1 MMKWSPMSSN
11 GKGREALLQLDDVG
25 LVYQGSH
32 GPQRVLQHI
41 SLSLDEGQHLT
52 VVGPSGCGKSS
63 LLRLMAGLEAPTEGQ
78 IRFDGQ
84 KMIGPRPDLA
94 IVFQDYGLFPWKTV
108 EENILLPG
116 QIHHHPLDEGQLDKL
131 LESLDL
137 TVVRKHYP
145 GELSGGQKQRTALG
159 RAMAMQPKLLLM
171 DEPFSALDPAMRH
184 QCYDLFRKYIG
195 TSSMATIIVTHSP
208 EEAAAL
214 GDKTIVFAK
223 TGGVIEDVR
232 KNE

>member
-63 LLRLMAGLEAPTEGQ
+63 LLRLIAGLEAPTEGQ

>member
-1 MMKWSPMSSN
+1 MKWSPMSSN

-63 LLRLMAGLEAPTEGQ
+63 LLRLIAGLQAPTEGQ
-78 IRFDGQ
+78 IHFAGQ
-84 KMIGPRPDLA
+84 KMTGPRPDLA

-108 EENILLPG
+108 EENIRLPG
-116 QIHHHPLDEGQLDKL
+116 QLHHHSLNKDQLEKL
-131 LESLDL
+131 LQSLDL
-137 TVVRKHYP
+137 TAVRKHYP

-214 GDKTIVFAK
+214 GDKTVVFAK

>member
-1 MMKWSPMSSN
+1 MSSN

-25 LVYQGSH
+25 LVYQDSH

-41 SLSLDEGQHLT
+41 SFSLDEGQHLT

-63 LLRLMAGLEAPTEGQ
+63 LLRLIAGLQAPTEGQ
-78 IRFDGQ
+78 IRFAGQ
-84 KMIGPRPDLA
+84 KMTGPRPDLA

-108 EENILLPG
+108 EENIRLPG
-116 QIHHHPLDEGQLDKL
+116 QLHHHSLNKDQLEKL
-131 LESLDL
+131 LQSLDL
-137 TVVRKHYP
+137 TAVRKHYP

-214 GDKTIVFAK
+214 GDKTVVFAK

>member
-1 MMKWSPMSSN
+1 MSSN

-63 LLRLMAGLEAPTEGQ
+63 LLRLIAGLQAPTEGQ
-78 IRFDGQ
+78 IRFAGQ
-84 KMIGPRPDLA
+84 KMTGPRPDLA
-94 IVFQDYGLFPWKTV
+94 IVFQDYGLFHWKTV
-108 EENILLPG
+108 EENIRLPG
-116 QIHHHPLDEGQLDKL
+116 QLHHHSLNKDQLEKL
-131 LESLDL
+131 LQSLDL
-137 TVVRKHYP
+137 TAVRKHYP

-214 GDKTIVFAK
+214 GDKTVVFAK

>member
-1 MMKWSPMSSN
+1 MSSN

-63 LLRLMAGLEAPTEGQ
+63 LLRLIAGLQAPTEGQ
-78 IRFDGQ
+78 IRFAGQ
-84 KMIGPRPDLA
+84 KMTGPRPDLA

-108 EENILLPG
+108 EENIRLPE
-116 QIHHHPLDEGQLDKL
+116 QLHHQSLNKDQLEKL
-131 LESLDL
+131 LQSLDL
-137 TVVRKHYP
+137 TAVRKHYP

-214 GDKTIVFAK
+214 GDKTVVFAK

>member
-1 MMKWSPMSSN
+1 MSSN

-63 LLRLMAGLEAPTEGQ
+63 LLRLIAGLQAPTEGQ
-78 IRFDGQ
+78 IRFAGQ
-84 KMIGPRPDLA
+84 KMTGPRPDLA

-108 EENILLPG
+108 EENIRLPG
-116 QIHHHPLDEGQLDKL
+116 QLHHHSLNKDQLEKL
-131 LESLDL
+131 LQSLDL
-137 TVVRKHYP
+137 TAVRKHYP

-195 TSSMATIIVTHSP
+195 TSSIATIIVTHSP

-214 GDKTIVFAK
+214 GDKTVVFAK

>member
-1 MMKWSPMSSN
+1 MSSN

-63 LLRLMAGLEAPTEGQ
+63 LLRLIAGLQAPTEGQ
-78 IRFDGQ
+78 IHFAGQ
-84 KMIGPRPDLA
+84 KMTGPRPDLA

-108 EENILLPG
+108 EENIRLPG
-116 QIHHHPLDEGQLDKL
+116 QLHHHSLNKDQLEKL
-131 LESLDL
+131 LQSLDL
-137 TVVRKHYP
+137 TAVRKHYP

-214 GDKTIVFAK
+214 GDKTVVFAK

>member
-1 MMKWSPMSSN
+1 MSSN
-11 GKGREALLQLDDVG
+11 SKGREALLQLDDVG

-63 LLRLMAGLEAPTEGQ
+63 LLRLIAGLQAPTEGQ

-214 GDKTIVFAK
+214 GDKTVVFAK

>member
-1 MMKWSPMSSN
+1 MKKWSPMSSN
-11 GKGREALLQLDDVG
+11 GKGTGPLLQLDDVG

-63 LLRLMAGLEAPTEGQ
+63 LLRLIAGLQAPTEGQ
-78 IRFDGQ
+78 IRFAGQ
-84 KMIGPRPDLA
+84 KMTGPRPDLA

-108 EENILLPG
+108 EENIHLPG
-116 QIHHHPLDEGQLDKL
+116 QLHHHSLNKDQLEKL
-131 LESLDL
+131 LQSLDL
-137 TVVRKHYP
+137 TAVRKHYP

-214 GDKTIVFAK
+214 GDKTVVFAK

>member
-1 MMKWSPMSSN
+1 MSSN

-63 LLRLMAGLEAPTEGQ
+63 LLRLIAGLQAPTEGQ
-78 IRFDGQ
+78 IRFAGQ
-84 KMIGPRPDLA
+84 KMTGPRPDLA

-108 EENILLPG
+108 EENIRLPG
-116 QIHHHPLDEGQLDKL
+116 QLHHHSLNKDQLEKL
-131 LESLDL
+131 LQSLDL
-137 TVVRKHYP
+137 TAVRKHYP

-171 DEPFSALDPAMRH
+171 DEPFSALDLAMRH

>member
-1 MMKWSPMSSN
+1 MSSN

-63 LLRLMAGLEAPTEGQ
+63 LLRLIAGLQAPTEGQ
-78 IRFDGQ
+78 IRFAGQ
-84 KMIGPRPDLA
+84 EMTGPRPDLA

-108 EENILLPG
+108 EENIRLPG
-116 QIHHHPLDEGQLDKL
+116 QLHHHSLNKDQLEKL
-131 LESLDL
+131 LQSLDL
-137 TVVRKHYP
+137 TAVRKHYP

>member
-1 MMKWSPMSSN
+1 MSSN

-52 VVGPSGCGKSS
+52 IVGPSGCGKSS
-63 LLRLMAGLEAPTEGQ
+63 LLRLIAGLQAPTEGQ
-78 IRFDGQ
+78 IRFADQ
-84 KMIGPRPDLA
+84 KMTGPRPDLA

-108 EENILLPG
+108 EENIRLPG
-116 QIHHHPLDEGQLDKL
+116 QLHHHSLNKDQLEKL
-131 LESLDL
+131 LQSLDL
-137 TVVRKHYP
+137 TAVRKHYP

-171 DEPFSALDPAMRH
+171 DEPFSALDLAMRH

-214 GDKTIVFAK
+214 GDKTVVFAK

>member
-1 MMKWSPMSSN
+1 MSSN

-63 LLRLMAGLEAPTEGQ
+63 LLRLIAGLQAPTEGQ
-78 IRFDGQ
+78 IRFAGQ
-84 KMIGPRPDLA
+84 KMTGPRPDLA

-108 EENILLPG
+108 EENIRLPG
-116 QIHHHPLDEGQLDKL
+116 QLHHHSLNKDQLEKL
-131 LESLDL
+131 LQSLDL
-137 TVVRKHYP
+137 TAVRKHYP

-195 TSSMATIIVTHSP
+195 TSSMATIIVTHSL

-214 GDKTIVFAK
+214 GDKTVVFAK

>member
-1 MMKWSPMSSN
+1 MKWSPMSSN

-63 LLRLMAGLEAPTEGQ
+63 LLRLIAGLQAPTEGQ
-78 IRFDGQ
+78 IRFAGQ

-108 EENILLPG
+108 EENIRLPG
-116 QIHHHPLDEGQLDKL
+116 QLHHHSLNKDQLEKL
-131 LESLDL
+131 LQSLDL
-137 TVVRKHYP
+137 TAVRKHYP

-214 GDKTIVFAK
+214 GDKTVVFAK

>member
-1 MMKWSPMSSN
+1 MKWSPMSSN
-11 GKGREALLQLDDVG
+11 GKVREALLQLDDVG

-63 LLRLMAGLEAPTEGQ
+63 LLRLIAGLQAPTEGQ
-78 IRFDGQ
+78 IRFAGQ
-84 KMIGPRPDLA
+84 KMTGPRPDLA

-108 EENILLPG
+108 EENIRLPG
-116 QIHHHPLDEGQLDKL
+116 QLHHHSLNKDQLEKL
-131 LESLDL
+131 LQSLDL
-137 TVVRKHYP
+137 TAVRKHYP

-214 GDKTIVFAK
+214 GDKTVVFAK

>member
-1 MMKWSPMSSN
+1 MSSN

-63 LLRLMAGLEAPTEGQ
+63 LLRLIAGLEAPTEGQ

-84 KMIGPRPDLA
+84 KMIGPRPNLA

-108 EENILLPG
+108 EENIRLPG
-116 QIHHHPLDEGQLDKL
+116 QLHHHSLNKDQLEKL
-131 LESLDL
+131 LQSLDL
-137 TVVRKHYP
+137 TAVRKHYP

-214 GDKTIVFAK
+214 GDKTVVFAK

>member
-1 MMKWSPMSSN
+1 MKWSPMSSN
-11 GKGREALLQLDDVG
+11 GKGREELLQLDDVG

-63 LLRLMAGLEAPTEGQ
+63 LLRLIAGLQAPTEGQ
-78 IRFDGQ
+78 IRFAGQ
-84 KMIGPRPDLA
+84 KMTGPRPDLA

-108 EENILLPG
+108 EENIRLPG
-116 QIHHHPLDEGQLDKL
+116 QLHHHSLNKDQLEKL
-131 LESLDL
+131 LQSLDL
-137 TVVRKHYP
+137 TAVRKHYP

-214 GDKTIVFAK
+214 GDKTVVFAK

>member
-1 MMKWSPMSSN
+1 MSSN

-63 LLRLMAGLEAPTEGQ
+63 LLRLIAGLQAPTEGQ
-78 IRFDGQ
+78 IRFTGQ
-84 KMIGPRPDLA
+84 KMTGPRPDLA

-108 EENILLPG
+108 EENIRLPG
-116 QIHHHPLDEGQLDKL
+116 QLHHHSLNKDQLEKL
-131 LESLDL
+131 LQSLDL
-137 TVVRKHYP
+137 TAVRKHYP

-214 GDKTIVFAK
+214 GDKTVVFAK

>member
-1 MMKWSPMSSN
+1 MSSN

-52 VVGPSGCGKSS
+52 VVGASGCGKSS
-63 LLRLMAGLEAPTEGQ
+63 LLRLIAGLQAPTEGQ
-78 IRFDGQ
+78 IRFAGQ
-84 KMIGPRPDLA
+84 KMTGPRPDLA

-108 EENILLPG
+108 EENIRLPG
-116 QIHHHPLDEGQLDKL
+116 QLHHHSLNKDQLEKL
-131 LESLDL
+131 LQSLDL
-137 TVVRKHYP
+137 TAVRKHYP

-159 RAMAMQPKLLLM
+159 RAMVMQPKLLLM

-214 GDKTIVFAK
+214 GDKTVVFAK

>member
-1 MMKWSPMSSN
+1 MSSN
-11 GKGREALLQLDDVG
+11 GKVREALLQLDDVG

-52 VVGPSGCGKSS
+52 VVGASGCGKSS
-63 LLRLMAGLEAPTEGQ
+63 LLRLIAGLQAPTEGQ
-78 IRFDGQ
+78 IRFAGQ
-84 KMIGPRPDLA
+84 KMTSPRPDLA

-108 EENILLPG
+108 EENIRLPG
-116 QIHHHPLDEGQLDKL
+116 QLHHHSLNKDQLEKL
-131 LESLDL
+131 LQSLDL
-137 TVVRKHYP
+137 TAVRKHYP

-214 GDKTIVFAK
+214 GDKTVVFAK

>member
-1 MMKWSPMSSN
+1 MSSN
-11 GKGREALLQLDDVG
+11 GKGKEALLQLDDVG

-63 LLRLMAGLEAPTEGQ
+63 LLRLIAGLQAPTEGQ

-214 GDKTIVFAK
+214 GDKTVVFAK

>member
-1 MMKWSPMSSN
+1 MSSN

-63 LLRLMAGLEAPTEGQ
+63 LLRLIAGLQAPTEGQ
-78 IRFDGQ
+78 IRFAGQ
-84 KMIGPRPDLA
+84 KMTGPRPDLA

-108 EENILLPG
+108 EENIRLPG
-116 QIHHHPLDEGQLDKL
+116 QLHHHSLNKDQLEKL
-131 LESLDL
+131 LQSLDL
-137 TVVRKHYP
+137 TAVRKHYP

-208 EEAAAL
+208 EEATAL
-214 GDKTIVFAK
+214 GDKTVVFAK

>member
-1 MMKWSPMSSN
+1 MSSN

-63 LLRLMAGLEAPTEGQ
+63 LLRLIAGLQAPTEGQ
-78 IRFDGQ
+78 IRFAGQ
-84 KMIGPRPDLA
+84 KMTSPRPDLA

-108 EENILLPG
+108 EENIRLPG
-116 QIHHHPLDEGQLDKL
+116 QLHHHSLNKDQLEKL
-131 LESLDL
+131 LQSLDL
-137 TVVRKHYP
+137 TAVRKHYP

-159 RAMAMQPKLLLM
+159 RAMVMQPKLLLM

>member
-1 MMKWSPMSSN
+1 MSSN

-63 LLRLMAGLEAPTEGQ
+63 LLRLIAGLQAPTEGQ
-78 IRFDGQ
+78 IRFAGQ
-84 KMIGPRPDLA
+84 KMTGPRPDLA

-108 EENILLPG
+108 EENIHLPG
-116 QIHHHPLDEGQLDKL
+116 QLHHHSLNKDQLEKL
-131 LESLDL
+131 LQSLDL
-137 TVVRKHYP
+137 TAVRKHYP

-214 GDKTIVFAK
+214 GDKTVVFAK

>member
-1 MMKWSPMSSN
+1 MSSN
-11 GKGREALLQLDDVG
+11 GKGRETLLQLDDVG

-63 LLRLMAGLEAPTEGQ
+63 LLRLIAGLQAPTEGQ
-78 IRFDGQ
+78 IRFAGQ
-84 KMIGPRPDLA
+84 KMTGPRPDLA

-108 EENILLPG
+108 EENIRLPG
-116 QIHHHPLDEGQLDKL
+116 QLHHHSLNKDQLEKL
-131 LESLDL
+131 LQSLDL
-137 TVVRKHYP
+137 TAVRKHYP

-159 RAMAMQPKLLLM
+159 RAMVMQPKLLLM

-214 GDKTIVFAK
+214 GDKTVVFAK

>member
-1 MMKWSPMSSN
+1 MSSN

-63 LLRLMAGLEAPTEGQ
+63 LLRLIAGLQAPTEGQ
-78 IRFDGQ
+78 IRFAGQ
-84 KMIGPRPDLA
+84 KMTGPRPDLA

-108 EENILLPG
+108 EENIRLPG
-116 QIHHHPLDEGQLDKL
+116 QLHHHSLNKDQLEKL
-131 LESLDL
+131 LQSLDL
-137 TVVRKHYP
+137 TAVRKHYP

-214 GDKTIVFAK
+214 GDKTVVFAK

>member
-1 MMKWSPMSSN
+1 MSSN

-63 LLRLMAGLEAPTEGQ
+63 LLRLIAGLQAPTEGQ
-78 IRFDGQ
+78 IRFAGQ
-84 KMIGPRPDLA
+84 KMTAPRPDLA

-108 EENILLPG
+108 EENIRLPG
-116 QIHHHPLDEGQLDKL
+116 QLHHHSLNKDQLEKL
-131 LESLDL
+131 LQSLDL
-137 TVVRKHYP
+137 TAVRKHYP

>member
-1 MMKWSPMSSN
+1 MSSN

-63 LLRLMAGLEAPTEGQ
+63 LLRLIAGLQAPTEGQ
-78 IRFDGQ
+78 IRFAGQ
-84 KMIGPRPDLA
+84 KMTGPRPDLA

-108 EENILLPG
+108 EENIRLPG
-116 QIHHHPLDEGQLDKL
+116 QLHHHSLNKDQLEKL
-131 LESLDL
+131 LQSLDL
-137 TVVRKHYP
+137 TAVRKYYP

-214 GDKTIVFAK
+214 GDKTVVFAK

>member
-1 MMKWSPMSSN
+1 MSSN

-41 SLSLDEGQHLT
+41 SFSLDEGQHLT

-63 LLRLMAGLEAPTEGQ
+63 LLRLIAGLQAPTEGQ
-78 IRFDGQ
+78 IRFAGQ
-84 KMIGPRPDLA
+84 KMTGPRPDLA

-108 EENILLPG
+108 EENIRLPG
-116 QIHHHPLDEGQLDKL
+116 QLHHHSLNKDQLEKL
-131 LESLDL
+131 LQSLDL
-137 TVVRKHYP
+137 TAVRKHYP

>member
-1 MMKWSPMSSN
+1 MSSN

-25 LVYQGSH
+25 LVYQDSH

-63 LLRLMAGLEAPTEGQ
+63 LLRLIAGLQAPTEGQ
-78 IRFDGQ
+78 IRFAGQ
-84 KMIGPRPDLA
+84 KMTGPRPDLA

-108 EENILLPG
+108 EENIRLPG
-116 QIHHHPLDEGQLDKL
+116 QLHHHSLNKDQLEKL
-131 LESLDL
+131 LQSLDL
-137 TVVRKHYP
+137 TAVRKHYP

>member
-1 MMKWSPMSSN
+1 MSSN

-63 LLRLMAGLEAPTEGQ
+63 LLRLIAGLQAPTEGQ
-78 IRFDGQ
+78 IRFAGQ
-84 KMIGPRPDLA
+84 KMTGPRPDLA

-108 EENILLPG
+108 EENIRLPG
-116 QIHHHPLDEGQLDKL
+116 QLHHHSLNKDQLEKL
-131 LESLDL
+131 LQSLDL
-137 TVVRKHYP
+137 TAVRKHYP

-171 DEPFSALDPAMRH
+171 DEPFSALDPAMRY

-195 TSSMATIIVTHSP
+195 TSSMATIIVTHNP

-214 GDKTIVFAK
+214 GDKTVVFAK

>member
-1 MMKWSPMSSN
+1 MSSN
-11 GKGREALLQLDDVG
+11 GKVREALLQLDDVG

-52 VVGPSGCGKSS
+52 VVGASGCGKSS
-63 LLRLMAGLEAPTEGQ
+63 LLRLIAGLQAPTEGQ
-78 IRFDGQ
+78 IRFAGQ
-84 KMIGPRPDLA
+84 KMTGPRPDLA

-108 EENILLPG
+108 EENIRLPG
-116 QIHHHPLDEGQLDKL
+116 QLHHHSLNKDQLEKL
-131 LESLDL
+131 LQSLDL
-137 TVVRKHYP
+137 TAVRKHYP

-159 RAMAMQPKLLLM
+159 RAMVMQPKLLLM

-214 GDKTIVFAK
+214 GDKTVVFAK

>member
-1 MMKWSPMSSN
+1 MSSN

-63 LLRLMAGLEAPTEGQ
+63 LLRLIAGLQAPTEGQ
-78 IRFDGQ
+78 IRFAGQ
-84 KMIGPRPDLA
+84 KMTGPRPDLA

-108 EENILLPG
+108 EENIRLPG
-116 QIHHHPLDEGQLDKL
+116 QLHHHFLNKDQLEKL
-131 LESLDL
+131 LQSLDL
-137 TVVRKHYP
+137 TAVRKHYP

-214 GDKTIVFAK
+214 GDKTVVFAK

>member
-1 MMKWSPMSSN
+1 MSSN

-63 LLRLMAGLEAPTEGQ
+63 LLRLIAGLQAPTEGQ

-108 EENILLPG
+108 EENIRLPG
-116 QIHHHPLDEGQLDKL
+116 QLHHHSLNKDQLEKL
-131 LESLDL
+131 LQSLDL
-137 TVVRKHYP
+137 TAVRKHYP

-195 TSSMATIIVTHSP
+195 TSSMATIIVTHSL

-214 GDKTIVFAK
+214 GDKTVVFAK

>member
-1 MMKWSPMSSN
+1 MSSN

-63 LLRLMAGLEAPTEGQ
+63 LLRLIAGLQAPTEGQ
-78 IRFDGQ
+78 IRFAGQ
-84 KMIGPRPDLA
+84 KMTGPRPDLA

-108 EENILLPG
+108 EENIRLPG
-116 QIHHHPLDEGQLDKL
+116 QLHHHSLNKDQLEKL
-131 LESLDL
+131 LQTLDL
-137 TVVRKHYP
+137 TAVRKHYP

-214 GDKTIVFAK
+214 GDKTVVFAK

>member
-1 MMKWSPMSSN
+1 MSSN

-41 SLSLDEGQHLT
+41 SLSLDECQHLT

-63 LLRLMAGLEAPTEGQ
+63 LLRLIAGLQAPTEGQ
-78 IRFDGQ
+78 IRFAGQ
-84 KMIGPRPDLA
+84 KMTGPRPDLA

-108 EENILLPG
+108 EENIRLPG
-116 QIHHHPLDEGQLDKL
+116 QLHHHSLNKDQLEKL
-131 LESLDL
+131 LQSLDL
-137 TVVRKHYP
+137 TAVRKHYP